1 MEKQKLQFQIQNI
14 PEGESTAAVQLSEN
28 DLQIEKAVFLGGN
41 VRVHF
46 YKAERFI
53 QVKFTVDADL
63 KLTCDRSLKEFT
75 KHISDSYKVLFNADE
90 DDLIINENSA
100 VKPIPGSMVLDIENE
115 VRDTI
120 MLNIPVKKIHPDYL
134 DSEGRPK
141 DFETKKFGDISG
153 SEDDNIDPRW
163 EALKKL
169 KTNN

>member
-1 MEKQKLQFQIQNI
+1 VEKQKLQFQIQNI
-14 PEGESTAAVQLSEN
+14 PDGESSATVQLSEN
-28 DLQIEKAVFLGGN
+28 DLQIEKAVFLGGIVEIN
-41 VRVHF
+41 F

-63 KLTCDRSLKEFT
+63 KLTCDRSLEKFK

-90 DDLIINENSA
+90 DDLIIDENSA
-100 VKPIPGSMVLDIENE
+100 VKPIPGSLVLDIENE

-120 MLNIPVKKIHPDYL
+120 MLNIPVKKIHPKYL
-134 DSEGRPK
+134 DEQGNPK
-141 DFETKKFGDISG
+141 DFETKKFGDT
-153 SEDDNIDPRW
+153 SESEEDNIDPRW